1 MSKTLGGEG
10 GGADD
15 DEGEEPEEDA
25 EDSRPLWGDQVGSL
39 CEAVLQSGHCSFLEY
54 DVIRIMKPRPG
65 NPATGRPGCA
75 EIEHSIIEHFKC
87 HSYLR

>member
-25 EDSRPLWGDQVGSL
+25 EDSRPLWGGQ
-39 CEAVLQSGHCSFLEY
+39 EY
-54 DVIRIMKPRPG
+54 SEG
-65 NPATGRPGCA
+65 
-75 EIEHSIIEHFKC
+75 EQ
-87 HSYLR
+87 

>member
-25 EDSRPLWGDQVGSL
+25 EDSRPLWGGEVGSL
-39 CEAVLQSGHCSFLEY
+39 CKASLQSGHCSFLEFEEITMKLTKTY
-54 DVIRIMKPRPG
+54 NSWTRILLTI
-65 NPATGRPGCA
+65 AHC
-75 EIEHSIIEHFKC
+75 C
-87 HSYLR
+87 HLGWDQHQ

>member
-25 EDSRPLWGDQVGSL
+25 EDSRPLWGGEVGSL
-39 CEAVLQSGHCSFLEY
+39 CEAVLQSGHCSFLEFEAT
-54 DVIRIMKPRPG
+54 RTMKLTLYKENCIHG
-65 NPATGRPGCA
+65 QEYG
-75 EIEHSIIEHFKC
+75 
-87 HSYLR
+87 